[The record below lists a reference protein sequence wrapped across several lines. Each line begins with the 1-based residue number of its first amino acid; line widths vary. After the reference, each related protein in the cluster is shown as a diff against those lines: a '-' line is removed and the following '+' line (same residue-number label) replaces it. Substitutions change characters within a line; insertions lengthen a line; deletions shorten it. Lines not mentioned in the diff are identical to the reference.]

1 MKKEAIREIL
11 IPYKN
16 VTELYAPS
24 DVKINGLR
32 FVGYPI
38 QLKVKENDSLKIDSL
53 NITFVVRATCSSGWF
68 TNWSFVNVALWLSEK
83 AISINLK
90 TLFKRSSKDIMI
102 SLEKYQR
109 RLS

>member
-53 NITFVVRATCSSGWF
+53 NITFVVRATCSSGGF
-68 TNWSFVNVALWLSEK
+68 ANWSIAYPPLWLAAKSPRWVPCKMVKIGVIEIGK
-83 AISINLK
+83 AA
-90 TLFKRSSKDIMI
+90 
-102 SLEKYQR
+102 
-109 RLS
+109 

>member
-16 VTELYAPS
+16 VTEIYAPS

-53 NITFVVRATCSSGWF
+53 NITFVVRATCSSGGF
-68 TNWSFVNVALWLSEK
+68 KIEYGPYSSHTVWL
-83 AISINLK
+83 
-90 TLFKRSSKDIMI
+90 FD
-102 SLEKYQR
+102 
-109 RLS
+109 